1 MNLSWD
7 RPLRLVAANLPN
19 ASAALHARSRSDLLT
34 ASSGATDYPLL
45 VAVSSGRNR
54 QRDLTRLSESKQ
66 VRQAKAVQKL
76 VFAYPFRS
84 VAPFSHPIPSI
95 GWRSCLRTQI

>member
-1 MNLSWD
+1 MDLQIVGAVCD
-7 RPLRLVAANLPN
+7 RPRSLGFN
-19 ASAALHARSRSDLLT
+19 AVGGHRRHRPPLQCLNST
-34 ASSGATDYPLL
+34 TSGATDYPLL

-95 GWRSCLRTQI
+95 G